1 MICLAEARAVR
12 QSDGDGGAG
21 PDPASPDQ
29 PAQGW
34 RKDGDPG
41 RLARRSAAC
50 RGRQRPERQGHNEG
64 NYAGT
69 VLGARGIRR
78 ICIPGILIKVIA
90 DEEKFQLAL
99 ERADIQVPSGNV
111 RFWG

>member
-1 MICLAEARAVR
+1 MSRR
-12 QSDGDGGAG
+12 AG

-34 RKDGDPG
+34 RKDGDLGWP
-41 RLARRSAAC
+41 ARRPAAC
-50 RGRQRPERQGHNEG
+50 RGRQRLERQGHNEG

-78 ICIPGILIKVIA
+78 ICIPGILIKV
-90 DEEKFQLAL
+90 
-99 ERADIQVPSGNV
+99 RGHPSVLRQCPLRG
-111 RFWG
+111 